1 MGSALQAPASL
12 ADNILVL
19 LAERRMQR
27 SDQHGRHVANGHV
40 TVAHDPRQA
49 TPKQKRHHIRH
60 GTRYHTRHG
69 QPQRFRF
76 PFVQLDAT

>member
-1 MGSALQAPASL
+1 MGSALKAPAGL
-12 ADNILVL
+12 ADTIFVL
-19 LAERRMQR
+19 LAERRVQR
-27 SDQHGRHVANGHV
+27 SEQHGHHMAYGHV
-40 TVAHDPRQA
+40 MVAPDPRQP
-49 TPKQKRHHIRH
+49 TPKQKGRHTRH